1 MLQPDQVLGGSPETR
16 LPVGAYNPLRENRV
30 DGWSGPNTSP
40 ERKHKL
46 SFMRTL
52 LFDRLEDRDRALYL
66 RWALADSASETSRL
80 FWTALTHLGGVS
92 ASVVLALIPLVLA
105 HGQLKVAAV
114 QAAWSLTISH
124 LIVQVIKRSVE
135 RTRPSEAVQRFAHVG
150 VPDRFSFPS
159 GHSAA
164 VMSVAFV
171 HAANFRSLALPML
184 VFAVLVG
191 FSRVRLGVHYPGD
204 VLVGQ
209 LIAIVTGIAVRALW

>member
-1 MLQPDQVLGGSPETR
+1 MLQPDQVLTGPAETH
-16 LPVGAYNPLRENRV
+16 LPIATYNPLRDNHLE
-30 DGWSGPNTSP
+30 GWSGRNILRGRGS
-40 ERKHKL
+40 KL
-46 SFMRTL
+46 QPMRTM

-66 RWALADSASETSRL
+66 RWALAESASDASRF
-80 FWTALTHLGGVS
+80 FWTVLTHLGGVT
-92 ASVVLALIPLVLA
+92 ASIVLALIPLVLA

-114 QAAWSLTISH
+114 QAAWALTISH

-135 RTRPSEAVQRFAHVG
+135 RTRPAEAAQRLALVG

-171 HAANFRSLALPML
+171 HAANFHSLALPML
-184 VFAVLVG
+184 VFAALVG

-209 LIAIVTGIAVRALW
+209 LIAIATGMVVRALW